1 MAHTMIVRILGGLLL
16 TLATDISASSGTESG
31 ALTPAMAQ
39 GERVFRNQCQGCHS
53 LEPGVHIA
61 GPSLHGVVGRNAG
74 AVADFEYSA
83 PLQQAQLVWSPEALD
98 RFLTAPD
105 DFLPGTR
112 MVFWGLDED
121 SRHQLIDYLEQI
133 GER

>member
-1 MAHTMIVRILGGLLL
+1 MAHTMISRILGGLLL
-16 TLATDISASSGTESG
+16 TLAADISASFG
-31 ALTPAMAQ
+31 AEPDSSAQ

-74 AVADFEYSA
+74 TVADFEYSA
-83 PLQQAQLVWSPEALD
+83 PLQQAQLVWTPEVLD
-98 RFLTAPD
+98 RFLAAPD

-121 SRHQLIDYLEQI
+121 SRHLLIDYLEWV
-133 GER
+133 GKR

>member
-1 MAHTMIVRILGGLLL
+1 MISRILGGLLL
-16 TLATDISASSGTESG
+16 SLAADISASFG
-31 ALTPAMAQ
+31 AEPDSSAQ

-74 AVADFEYSA
+74 TVADFEYSA
-83 PLQQAQLVWSPEALD
+83 PLQQAQLVWTPEVLD
-98 RFLTAPD
+98 RFLAAPD

-121 SRHQLIDYLEQI
+121 SRHLLIDYLEWV
-133 GER
+133 GKR